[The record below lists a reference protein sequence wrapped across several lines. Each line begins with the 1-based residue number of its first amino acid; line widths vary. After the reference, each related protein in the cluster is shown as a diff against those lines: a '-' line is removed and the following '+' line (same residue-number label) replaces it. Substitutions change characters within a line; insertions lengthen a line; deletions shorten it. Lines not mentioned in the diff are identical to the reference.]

1 MCSDK
6 LQEIHHH
13 RVAKSL
19 ACFPCHPL
27 NSNRWE
33 FFRHDLLN
41 DFIPTAF
48 QMLQCGQRLLDFCF
62 DFGLF
67 CSGCILGQ
75 IVELPSVFPSRR
87 TGQYSDR
94 MKSAVMLL
102 HRKCELVLMNIGL
115 ERFVF
120 QCFLISGKKKFLS
133 LIRQLTGIICRKTSI
148 FCQREKQAGHFGQL
162 KDMLHLRNVRNHFR
176 ICIIGL
182 RRFVYRNLFC
192 WCRNFGCRF

>member
-67 CSGCILGQ
+67 CAALGIAALATRRRGGRSPYDPAARNLLRKQQFGHGSTPVQAVFSPSG
-75 IVELPSVFPSRR
+75 
-87 TGQYSDR
+87 
-94 MKSAVMLL
+94 
-102 HRKCELVLMNIGL
+102 
-115 ERFVF
+115 
-120 QCFLISGKKKFLS
+120 LS
-133 LIRQLTGIICRKTSI
+133 LHFDQGPEPIQKLSYDCFECVIESQDLLLPVRDGRVIVLQKKDLPAGALPEL
-148 FCQREKQAGHFGQL
+148 REQVLYMTVVPSAAH
-162 KDMLHLRNVRNHFR
+162 R
-176 ICIIGL
+176 
-182 RRFVYRNLFC
+182 
-192 WCRNFGCRF
+192 

>member
-67 CSGCILGQ
+67 GSGCVLGQ

-102 HRKCELVLMNIGL
+102 HRKCELVLMNIDL

-120 QCFLISGKKKFLS
+120 QCFLISVKKKFLS

-148 FCQREKQAGHFGQL
+148 FCQGEEQTGRFGQL
-162 KDMLHLRNVRNHFR
+162 KDLFHLRTVRN

-182 RRFVYRNLFC
+182 RRFVCRNLLC
-192 WCRNFGCRF
+192 RCRNLGCLF

>member
-6 LQEIHHH
+6 LQEVHHH

-33 FFRHDLLN
+33 LFRHDLLN

-48 QMLQCGQRLLDFCF
+48 QMLQCGQRLLDLCF

-67 CSGCILGQ
+67 CSGGILSQ

-102 HRKCELVLMNIGL
+102 HRKCELVLMNIDL

-120 QCFLISGKKKFLS
+120 QCFLISVKKKFLS

-148 FCQREKQAGHFGQL
+148 FCQREEQTGRFGQL
-162 KDMLHLRNVRNHFR
+162 KDLFHLRSVRN
-176 ICIIGL
+176 ICIIGR
-182 RRFVYRNLFC
+182 RRFVCRNLLC
-192 WCRNFGCRF
+192 WCRCRNLGCLF